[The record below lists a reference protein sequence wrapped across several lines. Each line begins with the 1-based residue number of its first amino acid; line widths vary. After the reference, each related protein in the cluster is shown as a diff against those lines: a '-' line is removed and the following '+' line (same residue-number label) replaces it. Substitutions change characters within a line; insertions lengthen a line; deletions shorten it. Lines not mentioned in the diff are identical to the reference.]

1 MRRPRMSKVGFNTQL
16 IIDVIGAKIIVE
28 QLPRLLAGIIP
39 LDPMLQTV
47 AGVGGGYVA
56 GSMLKRPNLANA
68 SIAIGAL
75 EFITPMIDNL
85 LGTGIP
91 PQGGTVAA
99 LPPIKPGKRPNI
111 EPVYKMPVVDDFLRL
126 NDYVS
131 GWSDQSN
138 QVYSNSY

>member
-1 MRRPRMSKVGFNTQL
+1 MRKVRMTKVGFNTQL
-16 IIDVIGAKIIVE
+16 IIDVIGAKLIVE

-47 AGVGGGYVA
+47 AGVGGGYLA

-75 EFITPMIDNL
+75 EFITPMIDNM
-85 LGTGIP
+85 LGTGVP
-91 PQGGTVAA
+91 PQGGTVAM
-99 LPPIKPGKRPNI
+99 LPAKSG
-111 EPVYKMPVVDDFLRL
+111 VYTPAVKSAKVDDFLRL
-126 NDYVS
+126 ENYVS

-138 QVYSNSY
+138 AEFRNSY